1 MPHTI
6 KRDRYFWTISLQTV
20 CINIFLGSFGPS
32 QPLLRE
38 DQHTSLTV
46 AGLHGTALGVA
57 SVAAGFANPHF
68 VHRYGRAKT
77 GWLGLLCF
85 IVGLIGL
92 VAAPI
97 PQLTIFAALIV
108 GFGSSI
114 TINNSVTS
122 MDTHFGKMAPIAI
135 TQANAIS
142 SVGYVSG
149 TLIVGTIATTYR
161 DLWRLG
167 MLSVVPLAAF
177 LYFFFR
183 EKEVETHVPS
193 EHGPQGGK
201 LSLAFWLAWIG
212 FVACIASEFAT
223 SFWAA
228 ALVIDRTGSTP
239 AISTLVIA
247 ALGTGMGL
255 GRWYWGRILKK
266 LSIDSQLKTIL
277 IIQLVGFTALWLS
290 HNIYMSFFML
300 LIVGLGESGQFA
312 FASVRLIGLSDNRP
326 DLAVG
331 KSSLAAGVAIGGA
344 PFLLGVLGDS
354 FGISRAYIM
363 VPVLIAI
370 AYIAVLVAPSHVE
383 KTSEF

>member
-1 MPHTI
+1 MPHKI

-57 SVAAGFANPHF
+57 SVIAGFANPRLI
-68 VHRYGRAKT
+68 HRFGRATT
-77 GWLGLLCF
+77 GWYGLLCF

-114 TINNSVTS
+114 VINASVTS
-122 MDTHFGKMAPIAI
+122 MNTHFGKMAPIAI

-149 TLIVGTIATTYR
+149 TLIVGTIATAYR
-161 DLWRLG
+161 DFWRLG

-177 LYFFFR
+177 LYFFFS

-193 EHGPQGGK
+193 EHGPQSGK

-223 SFWAA
+223 AFWAA

-277 IIQLVGFTALWLS
+277 IIQLVGFSALWLS
-290 HNIYMSFFML
+290 HNIYLSFFML

-370 AYIAVLVAPSHVE
+370 AYIAVLIAPSHVE
-383 KTSEF
+383 KTSEL

>member
-46 AGLHGTALGVA
+46 AGLHGTALGVG
-57 SVAAGFANPHF
+57 SVAAGFANPRL
-68 VHRYGRAKT
+68 VHRFGRATT
-77 GWLGLLCF
+77 GWFGLLCF

-97 PQLTIFAALIV
+97 PQLTIFAALIA

-114 TINNSVTS
+114 VINASVIS
-122 MDTHFGKMAPIAI
+122 MNTHFGKMAPIAI

-142 SVGYVSG
+142 SVGYVTG

-167 MLSVVPLAAF
+167 MLSIVPLAAF

-183 EKEVETHVPS
+183 EKEAETHVPS
-193 EHGPQGGK
+193 EHGPQSGK

-223 SFWAA
+223 AFWAA

-277 IIQLVGFTALWLS
+277 IIQLVGFSALWLS
-290 HNIYMSFFML
+290 HNIYLSFFML

-312 FASVRLIGLSDNRP
+312 FASVRLIGLSENRP

-370 AYIAVLVAPSHVE
+370 AYLAVLIAPSHVE
-383 KTSEF
+383 QTSEL

>member
-57 SVAAGFANPHF
+57 SVAAGFANPRL
-68 VHRYGRAKT
+68 VHRFGRATT
-77 GWLGLLCF
+77 GWFGLLCF

-97 PQLTIFAALIV
+97 PQLTIFAALIA

-114 TINNSVTS
+114 VINASVIS
-122 MDTHFGKMAPIAI
+122 MNTHFGKMAPIAI

-142 SVGYVSG
+142 SVGYVTG
-149 TLIVGTIATTYR
+149 TLIVGTIATAYR

-167 MLSVVPLAAF
+167 MLSIVPLAAF

-183 EKEVETHVPS
+183 EKEAETHVPS
-193 EHGPQGGK
+193 EHGPQSGK

-223 SFWAA
+223 AFWAA

-277 IIQLVGFTALWLS
+277 IIQLVGFSALWLS
-290 HNIYMSFFML
+290 HNIYLSFFML

-312 FASVRLIGLSDNRP
+312 FASVRLIGLSENRP

-370 AYIAVLVAPSHVE
+370 AYLAVLIAPSHVE
-383 KTSEF
+383 QTSEL

>member
-57 SVAAGFANPHF
+57 SVAAGFANPRL
-68 VHRYGRAKT
+68 VHRFGRATT
-77 GWLGLLCF
+77 GWFGLLCF

-97 PQLTIFAALIV
+97 PQLTIFAALIA

-114 TINNSVTS
+114 VINASVIS
-122 MDTHFGKMAPIAI
+122 MNTHFGKMAPIAI

-142 SVGYVSG
+142 SVGYVTG

-167 MLSVVPLAAF
+167 MLSIVPLAAF

-183 EKEVETHVPS
+183 EKEAETHVPS
-193 EHGPQGGK
+193 EHGPQSGK

-223 SFWAA
+223 AFWAA

-277 IIQLVGFTALWLS
+277 IIQLVGFSALWLS
-290 HNIYMSFFML
+290 HNIYLSFFML

-312 FASVRLIGLSDNRP
+312 FASVRLIGLSENRP

-344 PFLLGVLGDS
+344 PFLLGILGDS

-370 AYIAVLVAPSHVE
+370 AYLAVLIAPSHVE
-383 KTSEF
+383 QTSEL

>member
-1 MPHTI
+1 
-6 KRDRYFWTISLQTV
+6 
-20 CINIFLGSFGPS
+20 
-32 QPLLRE
+32 LLRA

-46 AGLHGTALGVA
+46 AGLHGTALGIA
-57 SVAAGFANPHF
+57 SIAAGFANPRL
-68 VHRYGRAKT
+68 VHRFGRATT
-77 GWLGLLCF
+77 GWFGLLCF

-122 MDTHFGKMAPIAI
+122 MNTHFGKMAPIAI

-149 TLIVGTIATTYR
+149 TLIVGTIATAYR

-193 EHGPQGGK
+193 EHGPQSGK

-277 IIQLVGFTALWLS
+277 IIQLIGFSALWQS
-290 HNIYMSFFML
+290 HNIYLSFFML

-331 KSSLAAGVAIGGA
+331 KSSLAAGIAIGGA

-363 VPVLIAI
+363 VPVLIAV
-370 AYIAVLVAPSHVE
+370 AYISVLIAPSHVE
-383 KTSEF
+383 KTSEL